1 MFERFLQTNSTVT
14 APIVQQTS
22 ALSSAEWVTV
32 FSNVVMAAMSLA
44 LVIYAALTIRE
55 AKRDRRKDTVERTLE
70 NVYTPLYAI
79 LPRGESMEGG
89 SREKERELAR
99 IEIGC
104 HYVFYESEVAR
115 MLEILER
122 FGHYID
128 PLTPWPLGVG
138 DRFRDVLEKPSRVQ
152 VWGGRTCYGFDK
164 GIGEF
169 FGYVVRRRREL
180 VEELH
185 RLAEASS
192 K

>member
-1 MFERFLQTNSTVT
+1 MVFLT
-14 APIVQQTS
+14 
-22 ALSSAEWVTV
+22 
-32 FSNVVMAAMSLA
+32 FA
-44 LVIYAALTIRE
+44 LVYYAHVTIE
-55 AKRDRRKDTVERTLE
+55 EGKKNRRKDTVEKTLE
-70 NVYTPLYAI
+70 NVYSPLYAI

-104 HYVFYESEVAR
+104 HYVFYDSEVER

-122 FGHYID
+122 FGHYVD
-128 PLTPWPLGVG
+128 PLTPYPLGYG

-152 VWGGRTCYGFDK
+152 LWGGRTCYGFDK

-180 VEELH
+180 LEELRPKNESQAPIH
-185 RLAEASS
+185 P
-192 K
+192 